1 MKIENHGF
9 IVNIYTLQNS
19 HILRLEAAYSIL
31 TSGLLSVLDK
41 KSCGLLEPVTGPG
54 TSSSFTPL
62 VVIMSQN
69 SAGATMLA
77 AFCVDSGDPGLDRAQ
92 LYSSFTS
99 LFRENVK
106 YEMVKSVVTEMLT
119 HDESLNVK
127 ESECVQDSEKLK
139 SPEKIPEK
147 SLNVD
152 TKTIKLLKDKIKDL
166 LPKPKNKSS
175 DPDSKIINLSTRSQA
190 LWETFVKEKKI
201 SSIVTF
207 AVDEKT
213 NVEYFVFSALN
224 STLEKIKEKTLISF
238 ESKSEDET
246 SIEVEFTDT
255 QEAALQIRTLSSL
268 EQYFLLMGSQQ
279 TMESGP
285 HLIVESHTFQNIFEQ
300 FETKHKSRIIVVPKL
315 EQENPY
321 VFCSVEPSATWD
333 RVEAAV
339 EKELTEGTESDIKP
353 NLKRKHHN
361 PDEIIDGRPKWSK
374 IKVLHG
380 GGRNG
385 ADDIKEESL
394 DFDRLNPHRS
404 FVPEFED
411 QFENTDWVYNH
422 TVLKM
427 LADLNSET
435 AVVLGNNR
443 LDPGTCKNCPYS
455 PLVLDTLIHPFLLPI
470 FQSWIRSTWRST
482 RSGRSTSVRTSTPTR
497 KSGSRS

>member
-1 MKIENHGF
+1 
-9 IVNIYTLQNS
+9 
-19 HILRLEAAYSIL
+19 
-31 TSGLLSVLDK
+31 
-41 KSCGLLEPVTGPG
+41 
-54 TSSSFTPL
+54 
-62 VVIMSQN
+62 MSQN

-99 LFRENVK
+99 LFKENVK

-119 HDESLNVK
+119 HDESLNVS

-139 SPEKIPEK
+139 SPEKFFEK

-166 LPKPKNKSS
+166 LPKNKIS
-175 DPDSKIINLSTRSQA
+175 DPDSKIINLSIKSQA

-207 AVDEKT
+207 TVDEKT

-255 QEAALQIRTLSSL
+255 QEPALQIRTLSSL

-279 TMESGP
+279 TFESGP
-285 HLIVESHTFQNIFEQ
+285 HLIVASHTFQNIFEQ

-321 VFCSVEPSATWD
+321 VFCSVEPSATWN
-333 RVEAAV
+333 RVESAV
-339 EKELTEGTESDIKP
+339 EKENGAENDIKS

-361 PDEIIDGRPKWSK
+361 PDEIIDGRPKWSNIK
-374 IKVLHG
+374 ILHG

-443 LDPGTCKNCPYS
+443 LDPGM
-455 PLVLDTLIHPFLLPI
+455 F
-470 FQSWIRSTWRST
+470 F
-482 RSGRSTSVRTSTPTR
+482 
-497 KSGSRS
+497 

>member
-1 MKIENHGF
+1 
-9 IVNIYTLQNS
+9 
-19 HILRLEAAYSIL
+19 
-31 TSGLLSVLDK
+31 
-41 KSCGLLEPVTGPG
+41 
-54 TSSSFTPL
+54 
-62 VVIMSQN
+62 
-69 SAGATMLA
+69 
-77 AFCVDSGDPGLDRAQ
+77 
-92 LYSSFTS
+92 
-99 LFRENVK
+99 
-106 YEMVKSVVTEMLT
+106 MVKSVVTEMLT

-127 ESECVQDSEKLK
+127 ESDSEKLK

-166 LPKPKNKSS
+166 LPKNKSS
-175 DPDSKIINLSTRSQA
+175 DPASKTINLSTRSQA

-201 SSIVTF
+201 SSMVTF
-207 AVDEKT
+207 ALDEKT

-339 EKELTEGTESDIKP
+339 EKELAEGTESDIKP

-404 FVPEFED
+404 FVPEFEE

-443 LDPGTCKNCPYS
+443 LDPGTFKNCPYS
-455 PLVLDTLIHPFLLPI
+455 PYSPRYPTTSYFTSNLPELDKKYMAEYEEWQKYKRENKHTYPQVRLKKLKADKLIKIKQFHIVAKNL
-470 FQSWIRSTWRST
+470 
-482 RSGRSTSVRTSTPTR
+482 R
-497 KSGSRS
+497 KNSFNCSSLYT